1 MKRIVVILLCMAF
14 LLGIAGC
21 GAEDGLTASVQ
32 KVSEIMGVGAVGLSN
47 RYSGV
52 TVASVEEKIYK
63 DENGTVAECAV
74 QAGDHVQAG
83 DLLFSYDM
91 EAMELNLEKARLEIA
106 RIENTI
112 SGLEDQLQN
121 LKEEKERASASQQLS
136 YTLEI
141 QSTETNIREETYN
154 LGVKQKALEQMEAS
168 VGEAEVRS
176 PISGRIQNVN
186 DEGGFDENGKAKPY
200 ITVLDTSSFR
210 VEGTVN
216 EMNVRA
222 LYEGMPVLLRSR
234 VSDDTWTGVIS
245 LIDYDNPVQ
254 NQNNYYGEDTSASSS
269 KYHFYVE
276 PESSEGLMLGQHVY
290 IELDN
295 GIEEEESGVMLPEYY
310 LNDVDG
316 DSAWVWAA
324 SSRNTL
330 EKRNVKLGQ
339 YREELGAY
347 PILDG
352 LTLEDRVAFPDENWK
367 TGMKV
372 AEDVAVSAE

>member
-1 MKRIVVILLCMAF
+1 M
-14 LLGIAGC
+14 
-21 GAEDGLTASVQ
+21 
-32 KVSEIMGVGAVGLSN
+32 
-47 RYSGV
+47 
-52 TVASVEEKIYK
+52 
-63 DENGTVAECAV
+63 
-74 QAGDHVQAG
+74 
-83 DLLFSYDM
+83 
-91 EAMELNLEKARLEIA
+91 
-106 RIENTI
+106 
-112 SGLEDQLQN
+112 
-121 LKEEKERASASQQLS
+121 
-136 YTLEI
+136 
-141 QSTETNIREETYN
+141 
-154 LGVKQKALEQMEAS
+154 
-168 VGEAEVRS
+168 
-176 PISGRIQNVN
+176 
-186 DEGGFDENGKAKPY
+186 
-200 ITVLDTSSFR
+200 
-210 VEGTVN
+210 
-216 EMNVRA
+216 
-222 LYEGMPVLLRSR
+222 
-234 VSDDTWTGVIS
+234 IS

-254 NQNNYYGEDTSASSS
+254 NQNNSYGEDTSASSS

-295 GIEEEESGVMLPEYY
+295 GTEEEESGVMLPEYY

-367 TGMKV
+367 SGMKV